1 MVTTYDAWDAS
12 LSRCLRKL
20 PLILWAAIGLFF
32 RKAVGHGVT
41 SLFCGP
47 AKAWNIFLM
56 TNDDIPSGKLTVS
69 YGKSQY
75 FMGKSTIN
83 GHFQ

>member
-12 LSRCLRKL
+12 LSRGLRKL

-32 RKAVGHGVT
+32 RKAVGHG
-41 SLFCGP
+41 GP

-56 TNDDIPSGKLTVS
+56 TNDDIPSGKLTVC
-69 YGKSQY
+69 YGKSQF